1 MRAFGKAYVA
11 WVIEGENIPALSAR
25 KCMKKS
31 GEAGF
36 FHLGLSEN
44 PWRALSI
51 SPKSPKGVGFY

>member
-11 WVIEGENIPALSAR
+11 RVIEGENIPALSAR

-36 FHLGLSEN
+36 FRFAGAQLSKTQ
-44 PWRALSI
+44 S
-51 SPKSPKGVGFY
+51 